1 MGLLSSTTSL
11 TRYTVNG
18 ELKDPILENIG
29 AGLKKNAISD
39 IDGNPAEQ
47 VAGWT
52 SFSNPYVPN
61 FEGSSFSMG
70 AYLVFSLRVD
80 KKSIPNK
87 MIQKY
92 FAAESEK
99 RLKNSGREFLSANEK
114 KMIKDHVINVLNLKI
129 PATPNV
135 YDLVWLYEQKEVW
148 FFSNLKS
155 ANEHLETLFA
165 KSFQLN
171 LIRQIPYTMA
181 VLNMDLSNAQ
191 MDVLNKMAARE

>member
-1 MGLLSSTTSL
+1 MGLLSTTTSL

-18 ELKDPILENIG
+18 ELKDPILETIA

-39 IDGNPAEQ
+39 IDGNPADQ

-52 SFSNPYVPN
+52 NFSNPYVPN
-61 FEGSSFSMG
+61 FEGSNFSIG
-70 AYLVFSLRVD
+70 GYLVFSLRVD
-80 KKSIPNK
+80 KKSIPTK

-92 FAAESEK
+92 FSAESQK
-99 RLKNSGREFLSANEK
+99 RLKDSGREFLSANEK
-114 KMIKDHVINVLNLKI
+114 KIIKDHVINLLNLKI

-155 ANEHLETLFA
+155 ANEHLETLFT
-165 KSFQLN
+165 KSFQLT
-171 LIRQIPYTMA
+171 LIRRIPYTMA
-181 VLNMDLSNAQ
+181 ALNATLSDNEL
-191 MDVLNKMAARE
+191 DILNKLAAQE